1 MIEVNEEGPVVEIV
15 LDEEARYYNLKGFM
29 SHQGYR
35 KFEIDDVVAITKDK
49 AHEGLARAISR
60 WKHYKAANSAY
71 LKPKMFDRWVAFV
84 KFRKLMRY
92 LLNNC
97 LNKL

>member
-1 MIEVNEEGPVVEIV
+1 VIEVNEEGPVVEIV
-15 LDEEARYYNLKGFM
+15 LDEEAHYYNLKGFM
-29 SHQGYR
+29 SNQGYR

-49 AHEGLARAISR
+49 AQEGVARSIAR
-60 WKHYKAANSAY
+60 WKAYKGANSAY

-92 LLNNC
+92 HLKNM